1 MTYILER
8 WNGALRKH
16 QMRSALAPLLQFANP
31 WVGAVA
37 FLVREDAHH
46 FHFHHL
52 YFHFL
57 HQQYERATHEMNN
70 GGGWGRVA
78 FLVKAEA
85 VQIVVSRWKALG
97 RRDNVSHRQWG
108 RASVGTVIVLLF
120 KGEVGVA
127 KRCISHAPTVYSIVI
142 SIQKH
147 WELLWPHRERGEE
160 TCGKS
165 YESLSQC
172 RVKRVSGCWRILPD
186 CELIF
191 SLFVNNFDHT

>member
-1 MTYILER
+1 
-8 WNGALRKH
+8 
-16 QMRSALAPLLQFANP
+16 MRSALAPLLQFANP

-46 FHFHHL
+46 FHFHPL

-127 KRCISHAPTVYSIVI
+127 KRCISHASAVHSIVI
-142 SIQKH
+142 YIITYPLRSSENCCDPIEGQ
-147 WELLWPHRERGEE
+147 E
-160 TCGKS
+160 
-165 YESLSQC
+165 
-172 RVKRVSGCWRILPD
+172 KRHVA
-186 CELIF
+186 
-191 SLFVNNFDHT
+191 